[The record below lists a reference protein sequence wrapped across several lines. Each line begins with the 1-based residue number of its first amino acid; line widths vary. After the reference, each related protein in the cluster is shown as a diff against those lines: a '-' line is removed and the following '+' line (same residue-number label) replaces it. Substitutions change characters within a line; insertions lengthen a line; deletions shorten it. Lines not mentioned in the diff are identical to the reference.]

1 MSTHADSPRPPI
13 AVVGVS
19 ALFPGSSDATGFWN
33 DILEGTDRMT
43 PVPPSHWL
51 VDDYFDA
58 EDRIELSELVVQ
70 AKSQDQIAKQ
80 IRDSGGRAGHG
91 LRGLPF
97 PLPVR

>member
-1 MSTHADSPRPPI
+1 MPITAQHSPDEIQTFWDRADTENRD
-13 AVVGVS
+13 
-19 ALFPGSSDATGFWN
+19 LT
-33 DILEGTDRMT
+33 
-43 PVPPSHWL
+43 
-51 VDDYFDA
+51 A

-80 IRDSGGRAGHG
+80 IRDSGGGAGHG